1 MNDFDIDEW
10 EDMLPV
16 EREYEKQH
24 SFSGGGHKVGI
35 GGVIIWLLVMIYI
48 IVDASASS
56 LCGVSGAQSP

>member
-48 IVDASASS
+48 IVDAFR
-56 LCGVSGAQSP
+56 